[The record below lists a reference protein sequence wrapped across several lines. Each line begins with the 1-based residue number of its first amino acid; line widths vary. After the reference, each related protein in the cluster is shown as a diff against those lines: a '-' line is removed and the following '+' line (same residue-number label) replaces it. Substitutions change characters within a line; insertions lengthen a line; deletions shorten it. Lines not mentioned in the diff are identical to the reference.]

1 MKKSTKRIVK
11 AVVAILAAILM
22 FLSSL
27 GQVVMAVRQDSIE
40 DIEVIMEAELIED
53 SFNLSLPTET
63 LNHDII
69 PVTTTIIPVT
79 TAPPT
84 KTTIVTTTTKVTTKA
99 KKTFIFKPETH
110 YVHTKDCYWT
120 ECGIIEEITNTEGIE
135 ARLCDECCP
144 DIEIINLY
152 EEPEPEIDYT
162 ETYTDY
168 NEEDYSSEEYYDEE
182 ESESSNVAQG
192 SYNISDWEYT
202 LLCRIVSSEYG
213 SDWVPVEEK
222 AKIVA
227 SVMAMVYNPNYP
239 DTIEEVLDVS
249 CAPWGFDKYYDYYMS
264 DSIYAAVD
272 YYFTSGAYDGWT
284 CTSWSGDGTW
294 NYFS

>member
-1 MKKSTKRIVK
+1 MKKNAKRTTKV
-11 AVVAILAAILM
+11 VVAIMAAILM
-22 FLSSL
+22 FFVPIGQMVSVADITEEPTISTTEEILSNASTEIITTNTS
-27 GQVVMAVRQDSIE
+27 SI
-40 DIEVIMEAELIED
+40 
-53 SFNLSLPTET
+53 
-63 LNHDII
+63 
-69 PVTTTIIPVT
+69 VTTVPVT
-79 TAPPT
+79 TAI
-84 KTTIVTTTTKVTTKA
+84 TTTTTVETTVTTTTTKITTEKKKV
-99 KKTFIFKPETH
+99 FIFKPETH

-120 ECGIIEEITNTEGIE
+120 ECGIIEEITNTEDIE

-144 DIEIINLY
+144 DIEIVNLY
-152 EEPEPEIDYT
+152 EEPEIDYT

-168 NEEDYSSEEYYDEE
+168 EEDTDSSEDYYNED
-182 ESESSNVAQG
+182 ESESTYAAQG
-192 SYNISDWEYT
+192 NYNISDWEYT

-213 SDWVPVEEK
+213 ADWVPVEDK

-239 DTIEEVLDVS
+239 DTIEGVLDVA
-249 CAPWGFDKYYDYYMS
+249 CVPWGFDKYYDYYMS

>member
-1 MKKSTKRIVK
+1 MKKNTKRTTKV
-11 AVVAILAAILM
+11 VVAIMAAILM
-22 FLSSL
+22 FFVPIGQMVSVADITEEPVISITEEVLSN
-27 GQVVMAVRQDSIE
+27 A
-40 DIEVIMEAELIED
+40 
-53 SFNLSLPTET
+53 PTE
-63 LNHDII
+63 II
-69 PVTTTIIPVT
+69 TTNIGSIVTTVPVT
-79 TAPPT
+79 TAI
-84 KTTIVTTTTKVTTKA
+84 TTTTAVETTVTTTTTTEKKKV
-99 KKTFIFKPETH
+99 FIFKPETH

-120 ECGIIEEITNTEGIE
+120 ECGIIEEITNTEDIE

-144 DIEIINLY
+144 DIEIVNLY
-152 EEPEPEIDYT
+152 EEPEIDYT
-162 ETYTDY
+162 ETYVDYEEDIDSSENYY
-168 NEEDYSSEEYYDEE
+168 NED
-182 ESESSNVAQG
+182 ESESTYAAQG

-284 CTSWSGDGTW
+284 CTSWCGDGTW
-294 NYFS
+294 NYFY

>member
-1 MKKSTKRIVK
+1 MKKNAKRTTKV
-11 AVVAILAAILM
+11 VVAIVAAILM
-22 FLSSL
+22 FFVPIGQIVSVADITEEPVISITEEVLSN
-27 GQVVMAVRQDSIE
+27 A
-40 DIEVIMEAELIED
+40 
-53 SFNLSLPTET
+53 PTE
-63 LNHDII
+63 II
-69 PVTTTIIPVT
+69 TTNIGSIVTTVPVT
-79 TAPPT
+79 TAIT
-84 KTTIVTTTTKVTTKA
+84 TTTIVETTVTTTTTKITTEKKKV
-99 KKTFIFKPETH
+99 FIFKPETH

-120 ECGIIEEITNTEGIE
+120 ECGIIEEITNTEDIE

-144 DIEIINLY
+144 DIEIVNLY
-152 EEPEPEIDYT
+152 EEPEIDYT

-168 NEEDYSSEEYYDEE
+168 EEDTDSSEDYYNED
-182 ESESSNVAQG
+182 ESESTYAAQG

-249 CAPWGFDKYYDYYMS
+249 CVPWGFDKYYDYYMS

>member
-1 MKKSTKRIVK
+1 MKKNAKRTTKV
-11 AVVAILAAILM
+11 VVAIMAAILM
-22 FLSSL
+22 FFVPIGQMVSVADITEEPVISITEEVLSN
-27 GQVVMAVRQDSIE
+27 A
-40 DIEVIMEAELIED
+40 
-53 SFNLSLPTET
+53 PTE
-63 LNHDII
+63 II
-69 PVTTTIIPVT
+69 TTNIGSIITTVPVTTVIT
-79 TAPPT
+79 T
-84 KTTIVTTTTKVTTKA
+84 TTTVETTVTTTTTKITTEKKKV
-99 KKTFIFKPETH
+99 FIFKPETH

-120 ECGIIEEITNTEGIE
+120 ECGIIEEITNTEDIE

-144 DIEIINLY
+144 DIEIVNLY
-152 EEPEPEIDYT
+152 EEPEIDYT

-168 NEEDYSSEEYYDEE
+168 EEDTDSSEDYYNED
-182 ESESSNVAQG
+182 ESESTYAAQG

-272 YYFTSGAYDGWT
+272 YYFTSGVYDGWT

>member
-1 MKKSTKRIVK
+1 MKKNTKRTTKV
-11 AVVAILAAILM
+11 VVAIMAAILM
-22 FLSSL
+22 FFVPIGQMVSVADITEKPVISITEEVLSN
-27 GQVVMAVRQDSIE
+27 A
-40 DIEVIMEAELIED
+40 
-53 SFNLSLPTET
+53 PTE
-63 LNHDII
+63 II
-69 PVTTTIIPVT
+69 TTNIGSIVTTVPVT
-79 TAPPT
+79 TAI
-84 KTTIVTTTTKVTTKA
+84 TTTTTVETTVTTTTTKITTEKKKV
-99 KKTFIFKPETH
+99 FIFKPETH

-120 ECGIIEEITNTEGIE
+120 ECGIIEEITNTEDIE

-144 DIEIINLY
+144 DIEIVNLY
-152 EEPEPEIDYT
+152 EEPEIDYT

-168 NEEDYSSEEYYDEE
+168 EEDTDSSEDYYNED
-182 ESESSNVAQG
+182 ESESTYAAQG

-272 YYFTSGAYDGWT
+272 YYFTSGAYDDWT
-284 CTSWSGDGTW
+284 CTSWCGDGNW

>member
-1 MKKSTKRIVK
+1 MKKNAKRTTKV
-11 AVVAILAAILM
+11 VVAIVAAILM
-22 FLSSL
+22 FFVPIGQMVSVADITEEPVISITEEILSNASTEIITTNI
-27 GQVVMAVRQDSIE
+27 GSI
-40 DIEVIMEAELIED
+40 
-53 SFNLSLPTET
+53 
-63 LNHDII
+63 
-69 PVTTTIIPVT
+69 VTTVPVT
-79 TAPPT
+79 TAIA
-84 KTTIVTTTTKVTTKA
+84 TTTTVETTVTTTTTKITTEKKKV
-99 KKTFIFKPETH
+99 FIFKPETH

-120 ECGIIEEITNTEGIE
+120 ECGIIEEITNTEDIE

-152 EEPEPEIDYT
+152 EEPEIDYT

-168 NEEDYSSEEYYDEE
+168 EEDTDSSEDYYNED
-182 ESESSNVAQG
+182 ESESTYAAQG

-249 CAPWGFDKYYDYYMS
+249 CVPWGFDKYYDYYMS

>member
-1 MKKSTKRIVK
+1 MKKNAKRTTKV
-11 AVVAILAAILM
+11 VVAIVAAILM
-22 FLSSL
+22 FFVPIGQIVSVADITEEPVISITEEVLSN
-27 GQVVMAVRQDSIE
+27 A
-40 DIEVIMEAELIED
+40 
-53 SFNLSLPTET
+53 PTE
-63 LNHDII
+63 II
-69 PVTTTIIPVT
+69 TTNIGSIVTTVPVT
-79 TAPPT
+79 TAIT
-84 KTTIVTTTTKVTTKA
+84 TTTIVETTVTTTTTKITTEKKKV
-99 KKTFIFKPETH
+99 FIFKPETH

-120 ECGIIEEITNTEGIE
+120 ECGIIEEITNTEDIE

-144 DIEIINLY
+144 DIEIVNLY
-152 EEPEPEIDYT
+152 EEPEIDYT

-168 NEEDYSSEEYYDEE
+168 EKDTDSSEDYYNED
-182 ESESSNVAQG
+182 ESESTYAAQG

-249 CAPWGFDKYYDYYMS
+249 CVPWGFDKYYDYYMS

>member
-1 MKKSTKRIVK
+1 MKKNVKRTTKV
-11 AVVAILAAILM
+11 VVAIMAAILM
-22 FLSSL
+22 FFVPIGQIVSVADITEEPVISITEEVLSN
-27 GQVVMAVRQDSIE
+27 A
-40 DIEVIMEAELIED
+40 
-53 SFNLSLPTET
+53 PTE
-63 LNHDII
+63 II
-69 PVTTTIIPVT
+69 TTNISSIVTTVPVT
-79 TAPPT
+79 TAI
-84 KTTIVTTTTKVTTKA
+84 TTTTTVETTVTTTTTKITTEKKKV
-99 KKTFIFKPETH
+99 FIFKPETH

-120 ECGIIEEITNTEGIE
+120 ECGIIEEITNTEDIE

-144 DIEIINLY
+144 DIEIVNLY
-152 EEPEPEIDYT
+152 EEPEIDYT

-168 NEEDYSSEEYYDEE
+168 EEDTDSSEDYYNED
-182 ESESSNVAQG
+182 ESESTYAAQG

-272 YYFTSGAYDGWT
+272 YYFTSGVYDGWT

>member
-1 MKKSTKRIVK
+1 MKKNIKRTTKV
-11 AVVAILAAILM
+11 VVAIMAAILM
-22 FLSSL
+22 FFVPIGQMVSVADITEEPVTSITEEILSNAPAEIITTNI
-27 GQVVMAVRQDSIE
+27 GSI
-40 DIEVIMEAELIED
+40 V
-53 SFNLSLPTET
+53 TT
-63 LNHDII
+63 V
-69 PVTTTIIPVT
+69 PVTTTIT
-79 TAPPT
+79 TT
-84 KTTIVTTTTKVTTKA
+84 TTIETTVTTTTTKITTEKKKV
-99 KKTFIFKPETH
+99 FIFKPETH

-120 ECGIIEEITNTEGIE
+120 ECGIIEEITNTEDIE

-144 DIEIINLY
+144 DIEIVNLY
-152 EEPEPEIDYT
+152 EEPEIDYT

-168 NEEDYSSEEYYDEE
+168 EEDTDSSEDYYNED
-182 ESESSNVAQG
+182 ESESTYAAQG

-239 DTIEEVLDVS
+239 DTIEGVLDVS

>member
-1 MKKSTKRIVK
+1 MKKNAKRTTKV
-11 AVVAILAAILM
+11 VVAIMAAILM
-22 FLSSL
+22 FFVPIGQMVSVADITEEPTISITEEILSN
-27 GQVVMAVRQDSIE
+27 A
-40 DIEVIMEAELIED
+40 
-53 SFNLSLPTET
+53 PTE
-63 LNHDII
+63 II
-69 PVTTTIIPVT
+69 TTNIGSIVTTVPVT
-79 TAPPT
+79 TAI
-84 KTTIVTTTTKVTTKA
+84 TTTTTVETTVTTTTTKITTEKKKV
-99 KKTFIFKPETH
+99 FIFKPETH

-120 ECGIIEEITNTEGIE
+120 ECGIIEEITNTEDIE

-144 DIEIINLY
+144 DIEIVNLY
-152 EEPEPEIDYT
+152 EEPEIDYT

-168 NEEDYSSEEYYDEE
+168 EEDTDSSEDYYNED
-182 ESESSNVAQG
+182 ESESTYAAQG

>member
-1 MKKSTKRIVK
+1 MKKNAKRTTKV
-11 AVVAILAAILM
+11 VVAIVAAILM
-22 FLSSL
+22 FFVPIGQMVSVADITEEPVISITEEILSN
-27 GQVVMAVRQDSIE
+27 A
-40 DIEVIMEAELIED
+40 
-53 SFNLSLPTET
+53 PTE
-63 LNHDII
+63 II
-69 PVTTTIIPVT
+69 TTNIGSIVTTVPVT
-79 TAPPT
+79 TAI
-84 KTTIVTTTTKVTTKA
+84 TTTTTVETTVTTTTTKITTEKKKV
-99 KKTFIFKPETH
+99 FIFKPETH

-120 ECGIIEEITNTEGIE
+120 ECGIIEEITNTEDIE

-144 DIEIINLY
+144 DIEIVNLY
-152 EEPEPEIDYT
+152 EEPEIDYT

-168 NEEDYSSEEYYDEE
+168 EEDTDNSEDYYNED
-182 ESESSNVAQG
+182 ESESAYAAQG

-202 LLCRIVSSEYG
+202 LLCKIVSSEYG
-213 SDWVPVEEK
+213 SDWIPVEEK

-272 YYFTSGAYDGWT
+272 YYFTSGVYDGWT

>member
-1 MKKSTKRIVK
+1 MKKNTKRTTKV
-11 AVVAILAAILM
+11 VVAIMAAILM
-22 FLSSL
+22 FFVPIGQMVSVADITEEPVISITEEVLSN
-27 GQVVMAVRQDSIE
+27 A
-40 DIEVIMEAELIED
+40 
-53 SFNLSLPTET
+53 PTE
-63 LNHDII
+63 II
-69 PVTTTIIPVT
+69 TTNIGSIITTVPVT
-79 TAPPT
+79 TAI
-84 KTTIVTTTTKVTTKA
+84 TTTTTVETTVTTTTTKITTEKKKV
-99 KKTFIFKPETH
+99 FIFKPETH

-120 ECGIIEEITNTEGIE
+120 ECGIIEEITNTEDIE

-144 DIEIINLY
+144 DIEIVNLY
-152 EEPEPEIDYT
+152 EEPEIDYT

-168 NEEDYSSEEYYDEE
+168 EEDTDTSEDYYNED
-182 ESESSNVAQG
+182 ESESTYAAQG

>member
-1 MKKSTKRIVK
+1 MKKNAKRTTKV
-11 AVVAILAAILM
+11 VVAIVAAILM
-22 FLSSL
+22 FFVPIGQMVSVADITEEPVISITKEVLSN
-27 GQVVMAVRQDSIE
+27 A
-40 DIEVIMEAELIED
+40 
-53 SFNLSLPTET
+53 PTE
-63 LNHDII
+63 II
-69 PVTTTIIPVT
+69 TPNIGSIVTTVPVT
-79 TAPPT
+79 TAI
-84 KTTIVTTTTKVTTKA
+84 TTTTTVETTVTTTTTKITTEKKKV
-99 KKTFIFKPETH
+99 FIFKPETH

-120 ECGIIEEITNTEGIE
+120 ECGIIEEITNTEDIE

-144 DIEIINLY
+144 DIEIVNLY
-152 EEPEPEIDYT
+152 EEPEIDYT

-168 NEEDYSSEEYYDEE
+168 EEDTDSSEDYYNED
-182 ESESSNVAQG
+182 ESESTYAAQG

>member
-1 MKKSTKRIVK
+1 MKKNTKRTTKV
-11 AVVAILAAILM
+11 VVAIMAAILM
-22 FLSSL
+22 FFVPIGQMVSVADITEEPAISITEEVLSN
-27 GQVVMAVRQDSIE
+27 A
-40 DIEVIMEAELIED
+40 
-53 SFNLSLPTET
+53 PTE
-63 LNHDII
+63 II
-69 PVTTTIIPVT
+69 TTNIGSIVTTVPVT
-79 TAPPT
+79 TAI
-84 KTTIVTTTTKVTTKA
+84 TTTTTVETTVTTTTTKITTEKKKV
-99 KKTFIFKPETH
+99 FIFKPETH

-120 ECGIIEEITNTEGIE
+120 ECGIIEEITNTEEIE

-144 DIEIINLY
+144 DIEIVNLY
-152 EEPEPEIDYT
+152 EEPEIDYT

-168 NEEDYSSEEYYDEE
+168 EEDTDSSEDYYNED
-182 ESESSNVAQG
+182 ESESTYAAQG

>member
-1 MKKSTKRIVK
+1 MKKNAKRTTKV
-11 AVVAILAAILM
+11 VVAIVAAILM
-22 FLSSL
+22 FFVPIGQMVSVADITEEPVISITEEVLSN
-27 GQVVMAVRQDSIE
+27 A
-40 DIEVIMEAELIED
+40 
-53 SFNLSLPTET
+53 PTE
-63 LNHDII
+63 II
-69 PVTTTIIPVT
+69 TTNISSIVTTVPVT
-79 TAPPT
+79 TAI
-84 KTTIVTTTTKVTTKA
+84 TTTTTVETTVTTTTTKITTEKKKV
-99 KKTFIFKPETH
+99 FIFKPETH

-120 ECGIIEEITNTEGIE
+120 ECGIIEEITNTEDIE

-144 DIEIINLY
+144 DIEIVNLY
-152 EEPEPEIDYT
+152 EEPEIDYT

-168 NEEDYSSEEYYDEE
+168 EEDTDSSEDYYNED
-182 ESESSNVAQG
+182 ESESAYAAQG
-192 SYNISDWEYT
+192 SYDISDWEYT

-284 CTSWSGDGTW
+284 YTSWSGDGTW

>member
-1 MKKSTKRIVK
+1 MKKNIKRTTKV
-11 AVVAILAAILM
+11 VVAIMAAILM
-22 FLSSL
+22 FFVPIGQMVSVADITEEPVTSITEEILSN
-27 GQVVMAVRQDSIE
+27 A
-40 DIEVIMEAELIED
+40 
-53 SFNLSLPTET
+53 PTE
-63 LNHDII
+63 II
-69 PVTTTIIPVT
+69 TTNIGSIVTTVPVT
-79 TAPPT
+79 TAI
-84 KTTIVTTTTKVTTKA
+84 TTTAVETTVTTTTTTE
-99 KKTFIFKPETH
+99 KKQVFIFKPETH

-144 DIEIINLY
+144 DIGIVNLY
-152 EEPEPEIDYT
+152 EEPEIDYT

-168 NEEDYSSEEYYDEE
+168 EEDTDSSEDYYNED
-182 ESESSNVAQG
+182 ESESTYAAQG

-239 DTIEEVLDVS
+239 DTIEGVLDVS

>member
-1 MKKSTKRIVK
+1 MKKNAKRTTKV
-11 AVVAILAAILM
+11 VVAIMAAILM
-22 FLSSL
+22 FFVPIGQMVSVADITEEPVISITEEVLSN
-27 GQVVMAVRQDSIE
+27 A
-40 DIEVIMEAELIED
+40 
-53 SFNLSLPTET
+53 PTE
-63 LNHDII
+63 II
-69 PVTTTIIPVT
+69 TTNIGSIVTTVPVT
-79 TAPPT
+79 TAI
-84 KTTIVTTTTKVTTKA
+84 TTTTTVETTVTTTTTKITTEKKKV
-99 KKTFIFKPETH
+99 FIFKPETH

-120 ECGIIEEITNTEGIE
+120 ECGIIEEITNTEDIE

-144 DIEIINLY
+144 DIEIVNLY
-152 EEPEPEIDYT
+152 EEPEIDYT

-168 NEEDYSSEEYYDEE
+168 EEDTDTSEDYYNED
-182 ESESSNVAQG
+182 ESESTYAAQG

-239 DTIEEVLDVS
+239 DTIEGVLDVS

>member
-1 MKKSTKRIVK
+1 MKKCNKEIAKV
-11 AVVAILAAILM
+11 VVAILAAMLM
-22 FLSSL
+22 FFVPI
-27 GQVVMAVRQDSIE
+27 GQIVSVADINEDSIVE
-40 DIEVIMEAELIED
+40 TVD
-53 SFNLSLPTET
+53 ET
-63 LNHDII
+63 LSNAPIETI
-69 PVTTTIIPVT
+69 VANINSVVTTVPVTTTT
-79 TAPPT
+79 T
-84 KTTIVTTTTKVTTKA
+84 VTTTTSKVTTE
-99 KKTFIFKPETH
+99 KKIFIFKPDTH

-120 ECGIIEEITNTEGIE
+120 ECGTTEEIINTEDIE

-162 ETYTDY
+162 ETYTD
-168 NEEDYSSEEYYDEE
+168 
-182 ESESSNVAQG
+182 
-192 SYNISDWEYT
+192 YNISDWEYT

>member
-1 MKKSTKRIVK
+1 MKKNVKRTTKV
-11 AVVAILAAILM
+11 VVAIVAAILM
-22 FLSSL
+22 FFVPIGQMVSVADITEEPVISITEEVLSN
-27 GQVVMAVRQDSIE
+27 A
-40 DIEVIMEAELIED
+40 
-53 SFNLSLPTET
+53 PTE
-63 LNHDII
+63 II
-69 PVTTTIIPVT
+69 TTNIASIVTTVPVT
-79 TAPPT
+79 TAI
-84 KTTIVTTTTKVTTKA
+84 TTTTTVETTVTTTTTKITTEKKKV
-99 KKTFIFKPETH
+99 FIFKPETH

-120 ECGIIEEITNTEGIE
+120 ECGIIEEITNTEDIE

-144 DIEIINLY
+144 DIEIVNLY
-152 EEPEPEIDYT
+152 EEPEIDYT

-168 NEEDYSSEEYYDEE
+168 EEDTDSSEDYYNED
-182 ESESSNVAQG
+182 ESESTYAAQG

>member
-1 MKKSTKRIVK
+1 MKKNVKRTTKV
-11 AVVAILAAILM
+11 VVAIMAAILM
-22 FLSSL
+22 FFVPIGQMVSVADITEEPVIPITEEVLSN
-27 GQVVMAVRQDSIE
+27 A
-40 DIEVIMEAELIED
+40 
-53 SFNLSLPTET
+53 PTE
-63 LNHDII
+63 II
-69 PVTTTIIPVT
+69 TTNIGSIVTTVPAT
-79 TAPPT
+79 TAI
-84 KTTIVTTTTKVTTKA
+84 TTTTTVETTVTTTTTKITTEKKKV
-99 KKTFIFKPETH
+99 FIFKPETH

-120 ECGIIEEITNTEGIE
+120 ECGIIEEITNTEDIE

-144 DIEIINLY
+144 DIEIVNLY
-152 EEPEPEIDYT
+152 EEPEIDYT

-168 NEEDYSSEEYYDEE
+168 EEDTDSSEDYYNED
-182 ESESSNVAQG
+182 ESESTYAAQG

>member
-1 MKKSTKRIVK
+1 MKKNAKRTTK
-11 AVVAILAAILM
+11 VVVSIMAAILM
-22 FLSSL
+22 FFVPIGQMVSVADITEEPVISITEEVLSN
-27 GQVVMAVRQDSIE
+27 A
-40 DIEVIMEAELIED
+40 
-53 SFNLSLPTET
+53 PTE
-63 LNHDII
+63 II
-69 PVTTTIIPVT
+69 TTNIGSIVTTVPVT
-79 TAPPT
+79 TAI
-84 KTTIVTTTTKVTTKA
+84 TTTTTVETTVTTTTTKITTEKKKV
-99 KKTFIFKPETH
+99 FIFKPETH

-120 ECGIIEEITNTEGIE
+120 ECGIIEEITNTEDIE

-144 DIEIINLY
+144 DIEIVNLY
-152 EEPEPEIDYT
+152 EEPEIDYT

-168 NEEDYSSEEYYDEE
+168 EEDTDNSEDYYNED
-182 ESESSNVAQG
+182 ESESTYAAQG

>member
-1 MKKSTKRIVK
+1 MKKNAKRTTKV
-11 AVVAILAAILM
+11 VVAIVAAMLM
-22 FLSSL
+22 FFVPIGQMVSVADITEEPVISITEEVLSN
-27 GQVVMAVRQDSIE
+27 A
-40 DIEVIMEAELIED
+40 
-53 SFNLSLPTET
+53 PTE
-63 LNHDII
+63 II
-69 PVTTTIIPVT
+69 TTNISSIVTTVPVT
-79 TAPPT
+79 TAI
-84 KTTIVTTTTKVTTKA
+84 TTTTTVETTVTTTTTKITTEKKKV
-99 KKTFIFKPETH
+99 FIFKPETH

-120 ECGIIEEITNTEGIE
+120 ECGIIEEITNTEDIE

-144 DIEIINLY
+144 DIEIVNLY
-152 EEPEPEIDYT
+152 EEPEIDYT

-168 NEEDYSSEEYYDEE
+168 EEDTDSSEDYYNED
-182 ESESSNVAQG
+182 ESESTYAAQG

>member
-1 MKKSTKRIVK
+1 MKKNAKRTTKV
-11 AVVAILAAILM
+11 VVAIVAAILM
-22 FLSSL
+22 FFVPIGQMVSVADITEEPVISITEEVLSN
-27 GQVVMAVRQDSIE
+27 A
-40 DIEVIMEAELIED
+40 
-53 SFNLSLPTET
+53 PTE
-63 LNHDII
+63 II
-69 PVTTTIIPVT
+69 TTNIGSIVTTVPVT
-79 TAPPT
+79 TAI
-84 KTTIVTTTTKVTTKA
+84 TTTTTVETTVTTTTTKITTEKKKV
-99 KKTFIFKPETH
+99 FIFKPETH

-120 ECGIIEEITNTEGIE
+120 ECGIIEEITNTEDIE

-144 DIEIINLY
+144 DIEIVNLY
-152 EEPEPEIDYT
+152 EEPEIDYT

-168 NEEDYSSEEYYDEE
+168 EEDTDSSEDDYNED
-182 ESESSNVAQG
+182 ESESTYAAQG

>member
-1 MKKSTKRIVK
+1 MKKNTKRTTKV
-11 AVVAILAAILM
+11 VVAIMAAILM
-22 FLSSL
+22 FFVPIGQMVSVADITEEPVISITEEVLSN
-27 GQVVMAVRQDSIE
+27 A
-40 DIEVIMEAELIED
+40 
-53 SFNLSLPTET
+53 PTE
-63 LNHDII
+63 II
-69 PVTTTIIPVT
+69 TTNIGSIVTTVPVTTVIT
-79 TAPPT
+79 T
-84 KTTIVTTTTKVTTKA
+84 TTTVETTVTTTTTKITTEKKKV
-99 KKTFIFKPETH
+99 FIFKPETH

-120 ECGIIEEITNTEGIE
+120 ECGIIEEITNTEDIE

-144 DIEIINLY
+144 DIEIVNLY
-152 EEPEPEIDYT
+152 EEPEIDYT

-168 NEEDYSSEEYYDEE
+168 EEDTDSSKDYYNEDEP
-182 ESESSNVAQG
+182 ESTYAAQG

>member
-1 MKKSTKRIVK
+1 MKKNAKRTTKV
-11 AVVAILAAILM
+11 VVAIMAAILM
-22 FLSSL
+22 FFVPIGQMVSVADITEEPVISITEEVLSN
-27 GQVVMAVRQDSIE
+27 A
-40 DIEVIMEAELIED
+40 
-53 SFNLSLPTET
+53 PTE
-63 LNHDII
+63 II
-69 PVTTTIIPVT
+69 TTNIGSIVTTVPVTTVIT
-79 TAPPT
+79 T
-84 KTTIVTTTTKVTTKA
+84 TTTVETTVTTTTTKITTEKKKV
-99 KKTFIFKPETH
+99 FIFKPETH

-120 ECGIIEEITNTEGIE
+120 ECGIIEEITNTEDIE

-144 DIEIINLY
+144 DIEIVNLY
-152 EEPEPEIDYT
+152 EEPEIDYT

-168 NEEDYSSEEYYDEE
+168 EEDTDSSEDYYNED
-182 ESESSNVAQG
+182 ESESAYAAQG

-213 SDWVPVEEK
+213 SDWVPAEEK

>member
-1 MKKSTKRIVK
+1 MKKNAKRTTKV
-11 AVVAILAAILM
+11 VVAIMAAILM
-22 FLSSL
+22 FFVPIGQMVSVADITEEPVISITEETLSN
-27 GQVVMAVRQDSIE
+27 APTEIITTNIDSI
-40 DIEVIMEAELIED
+40 
-53 SFNLSLPTET
+53 
-63 LNHDII
+63 
-69 PVTTTIIPVT
+69 VTTVPVT
-79 TAPPT
+79 TAI
-84 KTTIVTTTTKVTTKA
+84 TTTTAIETTVTTTTTKITTEKKKV
-99 KKTFIFKPETH
+99 FIFKPETH

-120 ECGIIEEITNTEGIE
+120 ECGIIEEITNTEDIE

-144 DIEIINLY
+144 DIEIVNLY
-152 EEPEPEIDYT
+152 EELEIDYT

-168 NEEDYSSEEYYDEE
+168 EEDTDSSEDYCNED
-182 ESESSNVAQG
+182 ESESTYAAQG

>member
-1 MKKSTKRIVK
+1 MKKNAKRTTKV
-11 AVVAILAAILM
+11 VVAIMAAILM
-22 FLSSL
+22 FFVPIGQMVSVADITEEPVISITEEVLSN
-27 GQVVMAVRQDSIE
+27 A
-40 DIEVIMEAELIED
+40 
-53 SFNLSLPTET
+53 PTE
-63 LNHDII
+63 II
-69 PVTTTIIPVT
+69 TTNIGSIVTTVPVT
-79 TAPPT
+79 TAI
-84 KTTIVTTTTKVTTKA
+84 TTTTTVETTVTTTTTKITTEKKKV
-99 KKTFIFKPETH
+99 FIFKPETH

-120 ECGIIEEITNTEGIE
+120 ECGIIEEITNTEDIE

-144 DIEIINLY
+144 DIEIVNLY
-152 EEPEPEIDYT
+152 EEPEIDYT

-168 NEEDYSSEEYYDEE
+168 EEDTDSSEDYYNED
-182 ESESSNVAQG
+182 ESESTYAAQG

>member
-1 MKKSTKRIVK
+1 MKKNAKRTTKV
-11 AVVAILAAILM
+11 VVAIMAAILM
-22 FLSSL
+22 FFVPIGQMVSVADITEEPVISITEEVLSN
-27 GQVVMAVRQDSIE
+27 A
-40 DIEVIMEAELIED
+40 
-53 SFNLSLPTET
+53 PTE
-63 LNHDII
+63 II
-69 PVTTTIIPVT
+69 TTNIGSIVTTVPVT
-79 TAPPT
+79 TAI
-84 KTTIVTTTTKVTTKA
+84 TTTTTVETTVTTTTTKITTEKKKV
-99 KKTFIFKPETH
+99 FIFKPETH

-120 ECGIIEEITNTEGIE
+120 ECGIIEEITNTEDIE

-152 EEPEPEIDYT
+152 EEPEIDYT

-168 NEEDYSSEEYYDEE
+168 EEDTDSSEDYYNED
-182 ESESSNVAQG
+182 ESESTYAAQG

>member
-1 MKKSTKRIVK
+1 MKKNIKRTTKV
-11 AVVAILAAILM
+11 VVAIMAAILM
-22 FLSSL
+22 FFVPI
-27 GQVVMAVRQDSIE
+27 GQMVSVADITEEPVISITE
-40 DIEVIMEAELIED
+40 
-53 SFNLSLPTET
+53 ET
-63 LNHDII
+63 LSNATTEII
-69 PVTTTIIPVT
+69 TTNIGSIVTTVPVT
-79 TAPPT
+79 TAI
-84 KTTIVTTTTKVTTKA
+84 TTTTTVETTVTTTTTKITTEKKKV
-99 KKTFIFKPETH
+99 FIFKPETH

-120 ECGIIEEITNTEGIE
+120 ECGIIEEITNTEDIE

-144 DIEIINLY
+144 DIEIVNLY
-152 EEPEPEIDYT
+152 EEPEIDYT
-162 ETYTDY
+162 ETYIDYEEDTDSSEDYY
-168 NEEDYSSEEYYDEE
+168 NED
-182 ESESSNVAQG
+182 ESESTYAAQG

>member
-1 MKKSTKRIVK
+1 MKKNAKRTTKV
-11 AVVAILAAILM
+11 VVAIMAAILM
-22 FLSSL
+22 FFVPIGQMVSVADITEEPVISITEEVLSN
-27 GQVVMAVRQDSIE
+27 A
-40 DIEVIMEAELIED
+40 
-53 SFNLSLPTET
+53 PTE
-63 LNHDII
+63 II
-69 PVTTTIIPVT
+69 TTNIGSIVTTVPVT
-79 TAPPT
+79 TAI
-84 KTTIVTTTTKVTTKA
+84 TTTTAVETTVTTTTTKITTEKKKV
-99 KKTFIFKPETH
+99 FIFKPETH

-120 ECGIIEEITNTEGIE
+120 ECGIIEEITNTEDIE

-144 DIEIINLY
+144 DIEIVNLY
-152 EEPEPEIDYT
+152 EEPEIDYT

-168 NEEDYSSEEYYDEE
+168 EEDTDSSEDYYNED
-182 ESESSNVAQG
+182 ESESTYAAQG

>member
-1 MKKSTKRIVK
+1 MKKCNKEIAKV
-11 AVVAILAAILM
+11 VVAILAAMLM
-22 FLSSL
+22 FFVPI
-27 GQVVMAVRQDSIE
+27 GQIVSVADINEDSIVE
-40 DIEVIMEAELIED
+40 TVD
-53 SFNLSLPTET
+53 ET
-63 LNHDII
+63 LSNAPIETI
-69 PVTTTIIPVT
+69 VTNINSVVTTVPVT
-79 TAPPT
+79 TAIT
-84 KTTIVTTTTKVTTKA
+84 TTTTIVTTTVTTTTSKITTE
-99 KKTFIFKPETH
+99 KKIFIFKPDTH

-120 ECGIIEEITNTEGIE
+120 ECGTIEEITNTEDIE

-152 EEPEPEIDYT
+152 EEPEIDYT
-162 ETYTDY
+162 ETYSDY
-168 NEEDYSSEEYYDEE
+168 NEEEYSSEECYDEE
-182 ESESSNVAQG
+182 ESESGYVAQG

-239 DTIEEVLDVS
+239 DTIEGVLDVS
-249 CAPWGFDKYYDYYMS
+249 CVPWGFNKYYDYYMS

>member
-1 MKKSTKRIVK
+1 MKKNTKRTTKV
-11 AVVAILAAILM
+11 VVAIMAAILM
-22 FLSSL
+22 FFVPIGQMVSVADITEEPVISITEEVLSN
-27 GQVVMAVRQDSIE
+27 A
-40 DIEVIMEAELIED
+40 
-53 SFNLSLPTET
+53 PTE
-63 LNHDII
+63 II
-69 PVTTTIIPVT
+69 TTNIGSIVTTVPVT
-79 TAPPT
+79 TAI
-84 KTTIVTTTTKVTTKA
+84 TTTTTVETTVTTTTTKITTEKKKV
-99 KKTFIFKPETH
+99 FIFKPETH

-120 ECGIIEEITNTEGIE
+120 ECGTIEEITNTEDIE

-144 DIEIINLY
+144 DIEIVNLY
-152 EEPEPEIDYT
+152 EEPEIDYT
-162 ETYTDY
+162 ETYIDYEEDTDTSEDYY
-168 NEEDYSSEEYYDEE
+168 NED
-182 ESESSNVAQG
+182 ESESTYAAQG

-239 DTIEEVLDVS
+239 DTIEGVLDVS

-272 YYFTSGAYDGWT
+272 YYFTSGVYDGWT

>member
-1 MKKSTKRIVK
+1 MKKNVKRTTKV
-11 AVVAILAAILM
+11 VVAIVAAILM
-22 FLSSL
+22 FFVPIGQMVSVADITEEPVISITEEVLSN
-27 GQVVMAVRQDSIE
+27 A
-40 DIEVIMEAELIED
+40 
-53 SFNLSLPTET
+53 PTE
-63 LNHDII
+63 II
-69 PVTTTIIPVT
+69 TTNIGSIVTTVPVT
-79 TAPPT
+79 TAI
-84 KTTIVTTTTKVTTKA
+84 TTTTTVETTVTTTTTKITTDKKKV
-99 KKTFIFKPETH
+99 FIFKPETH

-120 ECGIIEEITNTEGIE
+120 ECGIIEEITNTEDIE

-144 DIEIINLY
+144 DIEIVNLY
-152 EEPEPEIDYT
+152 EEPEIDCT

-168 NEEDYSSEEYYDEE
+168 EEDTDSSEDYYNED
-182 ESESSNVAQG
+182 ESESTYAAQG

-227 SVMAMVYNPNYP
+227 SVMAMVYDPNYP

>member
-1 MKKSTKRIVK
+1 MKKCNKEIAKV
-11 AVVAILAAILM
+11 VVAILAAMLM
-22 FLSSL
+22 FFVPI
-27 GQVVMAVRQDSIE
+27 GQIVSVADINEDSIVE
-40 DIEVIMEAELIED
+40 TVD
-53 SFNLSLPTET
+53 ET
-63 LNHDII
+63 LSNAPIETI
-69 PVTTTIIPVT
+69 VANINSVVTTVPVT
-79 TAPPT
+79 TAIT
-84 KTTIVTTTTKVTTKA
+84 TTTTIVTTTITTTTSKITTE
-99 KKTFIFKPETH
+99 KKIFIFKPDTH

-120 ECGIIEEITNTEGIE
+120 ECGTTEEITNTEGIE

-152 EEPEPEIDYT
+152 EEPEIDYT
-162 ETYTDY
+162 ETYSDY
-168 NEEDYSSEEYYDEE
+168 NEEEYSSEECYNEE
-182 ESESSNVAQG
+182 ESESDYVAQG

-239 DTIEEVLDVS
+239 DTIEGVLDVS
-249 CAPWGFDKYYDYYMS
+249 CVPWGFNKYYDYYMS

>member
-1 MKKSTKRIVK
+1 MKKNVKRTTKV
-11 AVVAILAAILM
+11 VVAIVAAILM
-22 FLSSL
+22 FFVPIGQMVSVADITEEPVISITEEVLSN
-27 GQVVMAVRQDSIE
+27 A
-40 DIEVIMEAELIED
+40 
-53 SFNLSLPTET
+53 PTE
-63 LNHDII
+63 II
-69 PVTTTIIPVT
+69 TTNIGSIVTTVPVT
-79 TAPPT
+79 TAIT
-84 KTTIVTTTTKVTTKA
+84 TTTTVETIVTTTTTKITTEKKKV
-99 KKTFIFKPETH
+99 FIFKPETH

-120 ECGIIEEITNTEGIE
+120 ECGIIEEITNTEDIE

-144 DIEIINLY
+144 DVEIVNLY
-152 EEPEPEIDYT
+152 EEPEIDYT

-168 NEEDYSSEEYYDEE
+168 EEDTDSSEDYYNED
-182 ESESSNVAQG
+182 ESESTYAAQG

>member
-1 MKKSTKRIVK
+1 MKKNAKRTTKV
-11 AVVAILAAILM
+11 VVAIVAAILM
-22 FLSSL
+22 FFVPIGQMVSVADITEEPVISITEEVLSN
-27 GQVVMAVRQDSIE
+27 A
-40 DIEVIMEAELIED
+40 
-53 SFNLSLPTET
+53 PTE
-63 LNHDII
+63 II
-69 PVTTTIIPVT
+69 TTNIGSIVTTVPVT
-79 TAPPT
+79 TA
-84 KTTIVTTTTKVTTKA
+84 IVTTTTVETTVTTTTTKITTE
-99 KKTFIFKPETH
+99 KKKVFIFKPETH

-120 ECGIIEEITNTEGIE
+120 ECGIIEEITNTEDIE

-144 DIEIINLY
+144 DIEIVNLY
-152 EEPEPEIDYT
+152 EEPEIDYT

-168 NEEDYSSEEYYDEE
+168 EENTDSSEDYYNED
-182 ESESSNVAQG
+182 ESESTYAAQG

-239 DTIEEVLDVS
+239 DTIEEVLDVA
-249 CAPWGFDKYYDYYMS
+249 CVPWGFNKYYDYYMS

>member
-1 MKKSTKRIVK
+1 MKKNIKRTTKV
-11 AVVAILAAILM
+11 VVAIMAAILM
-22 FLSSL
+22 FFVPIGQMVSVADITEEPTSFITEEVLSN
-27 GQVVMAVRQDSIE
+27 A
-40 DIEVIMEAELIED
+40 
-53 SFNLSLPTET
+53 PTE
-63 LNHDII
+63 II
-69 PVTTTIIPVT
+69 TTNISSIVTTVPVT
-79 TAPPT
+79 TAI
-84 KTTIVTTTTKVTTKA
+84 TTTTTVETTVTTTTTKITTEKKKV
-99 KKTFIFKPETH
+99 FIFKPETH

-120 ECGIIEEITNTEGIE
+120 ECGIIEEITNTEDIE

-144 DIEIINLY
+144 DIEIVNLY
-152 EEPEPEIDYT
+152 EEPEIDYT

-168 NEEDYSSEEYYDEE
+168 EEDTDTSEDYYNED
-182 ESESSNVAQG
+182 ESESTYAAQG

>member
-1 MKKSTKRIVK
+1 MKKNTKRTTKV
-11 AVVAILAAILM
+11 VVAIVAAILIFFVPIGQM
-22 FLSSL
+22 VSVADITEEPVISITEEVLSN
-27 GQVVMAVRQDSIE
+27 A
-40 DIEVIMEAELIED
+40 
-53 SFNLSLPTET
+53 PTE
-63 LNHDII
+63 II
-69 PVTTTIIPVT
+69 TTNIGSIITTVPVT
-79 TAPPT
+79 TAI
-84 KTTIVTTTTKVTTKA
+84 TTTTTVETTVTTTTTKITTEKKKV
-99 KKTFIFKPETH
+99 FIFKPETH

-120 ECGIIEEITNTEGIE
+120 ECGIIEEITNTEDIE

-144 DIEIINLY
+144 DIEIVNLY
-152 EEPEPEIDYT
+152 EEPEIDYT

-168 NEEDYSSEEYYDEE
+168 EEDTDSSEDYYNED
-182 ESESSNVAQG
+182 ESESTYAAQG

>member
-1 MKKSTKRIVK
+1 MKKNAKRTTKV
-11 AVVAILAAILM
+11 VVAIMAAILM
-22 FLSSL
+22 FFVPIRQMVSVADITEEPVISITEEVLSN
-27 GQVVMAVRQDSIE
+27 A
-40 DIEVIMEAELIED
+40 
-53 SFNLSLPTET
+53 PTE
-63 LNHDII
+63 II
-69 PVTTTIIPVT
+69 TTNIGSIVTTVPVTTVIT
-79 TAPPT
+79 T
-84 KTTIVTTTTKVTTKA
+84 TTTVETTVTTTTTKITTEKKKV
-99 KKTFIFKPETH
+99 FIFKPETH

-120 ECGIIEEITNTEGIE
+120 ECGIIEEITNTEDIE

-144 DIEIINLY
+144 DIEIVNLY
-152 EEPEPEIDYT
+152 EEPEIDYT

-168 NEEDYSSEEYYDEE
+168 EEDTDSSEDYYNED
-182 ESESSNVAQG
+182 ESESTYAAQG